1 MYLFIGT
8 TTAMIV
14 LVMYI
19 KKKKPEPYIVIRKE
33 TVAVKANEKS
43 WRMRT
48 HAWILEF
55 MNVH

>member
-8 TTAMIV
+8 TTAMSV

-19 KKKKPEPYIVIRKE
+19 KKKKPESYIVIRKE

-43 WRMRT
+43 
-48 HAWILEF
+48 
-55 MNVH
+55 